1 MREQAGGRHVLY
13 GSERARER
21 LHAVQCGANILRATS
36 APLLATLLM
45 VLLLL
50 RPLPLPLP
58 GVVYKLLKRH
68 LRCGPS
74 VSESAGAISGA
85 GGS

>member
-13 GSERARER
+13 GSERARN
-21 LHAVQCGANILRATS
+21 AVQCGANILRATS